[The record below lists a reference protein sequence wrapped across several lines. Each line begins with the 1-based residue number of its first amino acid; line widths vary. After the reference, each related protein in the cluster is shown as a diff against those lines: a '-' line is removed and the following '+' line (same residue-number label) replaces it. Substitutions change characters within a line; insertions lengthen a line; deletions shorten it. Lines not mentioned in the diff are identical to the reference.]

1 MATSTISYF
10 RRDSGKVGGKKRAT
24 AAGQAAA
31 QSYQATPLFFQ
42 ETMEA
47 SNVSRLATNE
57 DELSF
62 EASASDMTTEAAD
75 GGLGDET
82 MRSR

>member
-1 MATSTISYF
+1 
-10 RRDSGKVGGKKRAT
+10 
-24 AAGQAAA
+24 
-31 QSYQATPLFFQ
+31 
-42 ETMEA
+42 MEA

-62 EASASDMTTEAAD
+62 EASASDMTTEVAD